1 VLTLSKV
8 KGEGCELTS
17 LDGEVYIDFLGE
29 FTAGIYGHSN
39 QEIAASVSKAMKKG
53 WNYGGPN
60 VYERQLASKVSPR
73 LGSGGSMLHLQ
84 AS

>member
-1 VLTLSKV
+1 MLSFLV
-8 KGEGCELTS
+8 KGEGTELTS
-17 LDGEVYIDFLGE
+17 VDGEVYIDFLGE

-39 QEIAASVSKAMKKG
+39 QKIAAAVSDAMKQG

-60 VYERQLASKVSPR
+60 IYERELARKVSLLLSAHVTCR
-73 LGSGGSMLHLQ
+73 SCLS